1 MERCSKKI
9 FPDSAQASR
18 YCADSLINII
28 KNKPDALICL
38 AAGHTS
44 LEFFDIVAREFESG
58 GVDFSR
64 VKAVGLDEWVGIS
77 GQDDGSCESFLQ
89 TNIFGRVNIDRNNI
103 RLFNGKAADLKRE
116 CREMDE
122 YIISNGGIDYMFLG
136 LGMNGHL
143 ALNEPGV
150 DPECTSHVMPL
161 DSVTQ
166 DVATKYF
173 KQMPCISRGITLG
186 IKNILDSKRIHV
198 LVTGKK
204 KSGIIKRLFD
214 SQPTNMLPATLL
226 FGHENAEFVM
236 DKQAA
241 SLLE

>member
-1 MERCSKKI
+1 MEKCSKKI

-18 YCADSLINII
+18 YCADSLIDII

-44 LEFFDIVAREFESG
+44 LEFFDILVREFENG
-58 GVDFSR
+58 NVDFSR
-64 VKAVGLDEWVGIS
+64 VKAVGLDEWVGVS

-89 TNIFGRVNIDRNNI
+89 KNIFGRINIDSSNI
-103 RLFNGKAADLKRE
+103 RLFDGKAADLKRE
-116 CREMDE
+116 CLEMDE
-122 YIISNGGIDYMFLG
+122 YITMNGGIDYMFLG

-150 DPECTSHVMPL
+150 DPESTSHVMPL

-173 KQMPCISRGITLG
+173 KKMPVLSRGITLG

>member
-1 MERCSKKI
+1 MDKYRKI
-9 FPDSAQASR
+9 FSDGAEASR
-18 YCADSLINII
+18 YCADSLIKII
-28 KNKPDALICL
+28 KNKPSALICL

-44 LEFFDIVAREFESG
+44 LGFFDIIARESKHG

-77 GQDDGSCESFLQ
+77 GLNDGSCESFLQ
-89 TNIFGRVNIDRNNI
+89 TNIYGRINIDKQNV
-103 RLFNGKAADLKRE
+103 RLFNGKAPDLKRE

-122 YIISNGGIDYMFLG
+122 YIDVNGGIDYMFLG

-150 DPECTSHVMPL
+150 DPLSMSHVMPL

-166 DVATKYF
+166 NVAVKYF
-173 KQMPCISRGITLG
+173 KEMPSISRGITLG
-186 IKNILDSKRIHV
+186 IKNILDSKTIHV
-198 LVTGKK
+198 LVTGEK
-204 KSGIIKRLFD
+204 KSGIVKRIFS

-226 FGHENAEFVM
+226 FGHENVEFIM